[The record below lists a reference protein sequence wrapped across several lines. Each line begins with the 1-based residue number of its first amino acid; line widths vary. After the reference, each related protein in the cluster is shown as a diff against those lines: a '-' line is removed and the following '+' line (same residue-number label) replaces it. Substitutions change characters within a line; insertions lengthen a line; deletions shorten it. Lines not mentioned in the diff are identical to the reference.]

1 MEVKDIIKKRR
12 EELGLT
18 YEQLG
23 NMVGV
28 GKSTVRKWETGLIS
42 NMRRDNIVALSKALN
57 LSPALIM
64 GWSDESENNK
74 RELEYLKVE
83 NDLKNIILN
92 KYNSIEDFST
102 KNNLSYTKVDKI
114 FKKGIGG
121 TDLQLIF
128 KICSIL
134 NIDVDSVADGEI
146 HFNNPLLKYTKFP
159 STLTDEQSILLVN
172 FDNLDTEDKN
182 KVIDYTQLL
191 SNQEKYKD
199 TANEISATKD
209 NVVEL
214 NAKEDEEEFIPYKS
228 FDELGAECNAAHAD
242 DLTPE
247 KLEHA
252 KQVILKAENEFK
264 LAEWNRKHNK

>member
-57 LSPALIM
+57 ISPALIM
-64 GWSDESENNK
+64 GWNDESENNK

-92 KYNSIEDFST
+92 KYSSIEAFSAE
-102 KNNLSYTKVDKI
+102 NNLPYTKVDKI

-134 NIDVDSVADGEI
+134 DIDVDSVADGEI

-159 STLTDEQSILLVN
+159 STLTNEQSILLVN
-172 FDNLDTEDKN
+172 FDKLDKEDKN
-182 KVIDYTQLL
+182 KVVDYTKLL
-191 SNQEKYKD
+191 SNQDKYKVLD
-199 TANEISATKD
+199 NSSDEISPTKD
-209 NVVEL
+209 NIIEFNTKDNKKDDDEVYTL
-214 NAKEDEEEFIPYKS
+214 AAHDDGLDEETKKRNLEKAKAMFKQM
-228 FDELGAECNAAHAD
+228 DEE
-242 DLTPE
+242 
-247 KLEHA
+247 
-252 KQVILKAENEFK
+252 
-264 LAEWNRKHNK
+264 